1 LPRESGERNH
11 GSYAGTTKI
20 EDTEMRVL
28 KGGRLIDGTGAGPV
42 AGATVVIRDR
52 RIEAVTTKTGREWPD
67 DAEVIDVS
75 GMTILPGLIDCHDHL
90 AMHGYDLAQRWG
102 INEPQS
108 TRTLRTAKVLE
119 ETLAMGY
126 TAVRDAAGL
135 DAGFKRAIDE
145 GLIAGPRLVVS
156 LCIISPIGGIG
167 DRVSQSGFSCCVP
180 HDPLLPDGV
189 VNGLADVR
197 QVVRRVVRAGADV
210 IKCATTGGASSRPEH
225 GPRDGAFNLDE
236 MQALTDEAHAL
247 DRRVMCHALGG
258 RGLRTAIEA
267 GVDSIEHGC
276 YLDEE
281 PELLD
286 RMAQRGIFF
295 VPTFAVYD
303 FHRKSALP
311 HVRERAQQ
319 LREHH
324 VESLRR
330 ALSAGVKIAAG
341 TDAGGHGHP
350 ANALEIECLVKAG
363 LTPLQALQAA
373 TGWAAECLG
382 WEEELGTVEKGK
394 LADLIVVA
402 GDPLDDVT
410 ILQKP
415 ERIALVLKG
424 GEIAAN
430 RLTASAPTR

>member
-1 LPRESGERNH
+1 M
-11 GSYAGTTKI
+11 K
-20 EDTEMRVL
+20 VL

-42 AGATVVIRDR
+42 TGATVVIREQW
-52 RIEAVTTKTGREWPD
+52 IEAVTTKAAGDWPD
-67 DAEVIDVS
+67 DAEIIDVS
-75 GMTILPGLIDCHDHL
+75 GMTILPGLIDCHDHM
-90 AMHGYDLAQRWG
+90 AMHGYGLAQRWG
-102 INEPQS
+102 IDEPQS
-108 TRTLRTAKVLE
+108 TRTLRTAKVLQ
-119 ETLAMGY
+119 ETLAAGY

-135 DAGFKRAIDE
+135 DAGFKQAIDE
-145 GLIAGPRLVVS
+145 GLIDGPRLVIS

-167 DRVSQSGFSCCVP
+167 DRVSPSGFACCVP

-189 VNGLADVR
+189 VNSLADVR
-197 QVVRRVVRAGADV
+197 PAVRRVVRAGADV

-258 RGLRTAIEA
+258 RGLRIAIEA

-286 RMAQRGIFF
+286 EMARRGIFF

-311 HVRERAQQ
+311 HIRERAHH

-330 ALSAGVKIAAG
+330 AFAAGVKIAAG

-350 ANALEIECLVKAG
+350 SNALEIECLVKAG
-363 LTPLQALQAA
+363 LKPRAHR
-373 TGWAAECLG
+373 
-382 WEEELGTVEKGK
+382 
-394 LADLIVVA
+394 A
-402 GDPLDDVT
+402 GAQRRQD
-410 ILQKP
+410 
-415 ERIALVLKG
+415 RG
-424 GEIAAN
+424 
-430 RLTASAPTR
+430 